1 MIQKTILV
9 AVSVVFFSACKPD
22 YKVPWKKAGKPQVFT
37 VNYPLAYFAERIGG
51 ILIDVHFPEINGDPA
66 FWRPEARDVR
76 AFQGADLIL
85 LNGATYA
92 KWTTKVSLP
101 ESKIVN
107 TSAGFQNRF
116 IQVKKDGAH
125 MHGKDG
131 DHSHTGTAFTT
142 WLDLKQAEQ
151 QAAAICDSLVKVLP
165 SSEQAIKSNFAALRK
180 DLRALDTELMEIAGK
195 FGEIPLVGSH
205 PVYQYLARGYD
216 LKILSV
222 HWDPDGMPD
231 KDGWAELAVIRKEHP
246 AKIMLWEAEPDRAIA
261 RKLIEQ
267 GVSSVVFDPCGN
279 RPDEGDWL
287 SVIQANIS
295 RLGRATPEK

>member
-9 AVSVVFFSACKPD
+9 AVSVMFLSACRPD
-22 YKVPWKKAGKPQVFT
+22 DKVPGKKAGKPQVFT

-51 ILIDVHFPEINGDPA
+51 ELIDVHFPEINGDPA
-66 FWRPEARDVR
+66 FWKPEAKDVR

-116 IQVKKDGAH
+116 IQVKEDGAH
-125 MHGKDG
+125 KHGMDG
-131 DHSHTGTAFTT
+131 DHNHTGTAFTT

-151 QAAAICDSLVKVLP
+151 QAVAIRDALMKLLP
-165 SSEQAIKSNFAALRK
+165 NSHQSIMDNFVALQK
-180 DLRALDTELMEIAGK
+180 DLQALDIKLRGIAVK
-195 FGEIPLVGSH
+195 FGEAPLVGSH

-216 LKILSV
+216 LKIRSV
-222 HWDPDGMPD
+222 HWEPDEMPD
-231 KDGWAELAVIRKEHP
+231 EDGWAELAAIRKEHP

-261 RKLIEQ
+261 RKLLEQ
-267 GVSSVVFDPCGN
+267 SVSSVVFAPCGN
-279 RPDEGDWL
+279 RPDEGGWL
-287 SVIQANIS
+287 SVIQANVS
-295 RLGRATPEK
+295 QLGRATPEK